1 MSVSATQLSARLR
14 SWALVAGIS
23 GLIVGLGALIGGTF
37 LWLFAALAVIV
48 SLLGHLFSD
57 PVVLHVTRAR
67 ELRERDAAEVHRSVR
82 ELALRAGIPTPRLYV
97 MPGDRAKAFAT
108 GCNPQHAAIAITEG
122 LLLDLPLEQTRGVLA
137 HELAHI
143 ANRDILVSS
152 IAATIS
158 GMISALAAVL
168 QLSFLFGASG
178 DQRLLCLLGL
188 LAAIVLAPVGATVVQ
203 LAVSRRREY
212 RADATAA
219 RLLGCASPLADAL
232 TAIDQHERAK
242 GKTNPAT
249 APQAILSPLARWQR
263 SPVFST
269 HPLVY
274 DRIRRLRADDTRR
287 PLISTSPTAHRR
299 SATPMFASLIHHG
312 APGSSRALAVLTTA
326 VSAGLMT
333 AADAFARSGSGSSGF
348 GRGRSGSGGGLGNGH
363 FFFVPVGGSG
373 GVLLLILI
381 VVIMLYLLPRVTM
394 WWHRQQST
402 GRASRRRV
410 AERER
415 RVELAAAEAAEDDP
429 AFAPEQVRAQ
439 AAGLFVEIQSAWDA
453 RDRARLRG
461 LVGQELM
468 AEWERRLDDFD
479 RKGWHNRVQ
488 PIGEPSI
495 EYVGLTNR
503 GEDRADRVVVR
514 IEATLQDYV
523 EDAAGQRVGRVD
535 GAGERT
541 RMREFWTLAKRDRR
555 WILQSI
561 EQGAEG
567 AHRLSEGIVA
577 TPWGDDRALRDEA
590 LVERAV
596 QDAVPPGVKLAELA
610 DLNFEGDGRA
620 AALDLSLADGR
631 FAPDILE
638 VAARRA
644 VAAWADA
651 VDGDDGPLLAV
662 SHPDAA
668 RELLHPG
675 DPSLRTRLVV
685 RGLAARR
692 ITIVSLDPVTEPPTM
707 TIDVELSGRRYL
719 EDRGTAAVIAGSQS
733 RAVTFT
739 EHWTLSLDGPDEQP
753 WRISLVG
760 STAGRA

>member
-1 MSVSATQLSARLR
+1 MPE
-14 SWALVAGIS
+14 
-23 GLIVGLGALIGGTF
+23 IV
-37 LWLFAALAVIV
+37 
-48 SLLGHLFSD
+48 
-57 PVVLHVTRAR
+57 
-67 ELRERDAAEVHRSVR
+67 
-82 ELALRAGIPTPRLYV
+82 
-97 MPGDRAKAFAT
+97 
-108 GCNPQHAAIAITEG
+108 
-122 LLLDLPLEQTRGVLA
+122 
-137 HELAHI
+137 
-143 ANRDILVSS
+143 
-152 IAATIS
+152 
-158 GMISALAAVL
+158 
-168 QLSFLFGASG
+168 
-178 DQRLLCLLGL
+178 
-188 LAAIVLAPVGATVVQ
+188 AAIVLAPVGATVVQ

-232 TAIDQHERAK
+232 TAIDQHERAT

-249 APQAILSPLARWQR
+249 APEAILSPLARWQR

-287 PLISTSPTAHRR
+287 PLISTSLIARRR

-312 APGSSRALAVLTTA
+312 AARSSRALAVLTTA

-363 FFFVPVGGSG
+363 FFFVPVGGGG

-381 VVIMLYLLPRVTM
+381 VVIVLYVLPRVTM

-439 AAGLFVEIQSAWDA
+439 AAGLFAKIQTAWDA
-453 RDRARLRG
+453 RVRARLRG
-461 LVGQELM
+461 LVGPELM

-495 EYVGLTNR
+495 EYVGLTHR

-523 EDAAGQRVGRVD
+523 EDAAGQRVGRAD

-541 RMREFWTLAKRDRR
+541 RMREFWTLAKRDRS

-596 QDAVPPGVKLAELA
+596 QDAVPPGAKLAELA

-685 RGLAARR
+685 RGLAVRR

-719 EDRGTAAVIAGSQS
+719 EDRDTAAVIAGSQS

-739 EHWTLSLDGPDEQP
+739 EHWTLSLDGSDEQP
-753 WRISLVG
+753 WRIAFVG